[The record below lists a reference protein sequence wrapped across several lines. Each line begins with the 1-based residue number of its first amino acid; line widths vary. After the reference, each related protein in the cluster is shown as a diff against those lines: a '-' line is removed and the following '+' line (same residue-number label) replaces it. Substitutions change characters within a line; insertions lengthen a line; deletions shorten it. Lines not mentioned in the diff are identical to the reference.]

1 VCAATPTVPA
11 ARRKHHQAP
20 RSLRLKRLVG
30 RTFLYLGV
38 LLVVAVMFFP
48 IYWMA
53 VSSVQPLHYALHFP
67 PPFYPR
73 GFNWQT
79 YRDLFNGR
87 PIGTWIWNSTELALM
102 CTAITLVLA
111 TLGAY
116 AMSRLQWRGKLLFGF
131 MLLLTQMM
139 PGAVII
145 VPVLKI
151 FRDTSLNEHLWA
163 VALLQA
169 AFILPIGVWILMR
182 LFSALPEDVLDA
194 ARVDG
199 SGELGVL
206 LRVVMPLS
214 TPGLVAVAVV
224 AFFFSWNEYLFASTL
239 ITDPN
244 SIPASVGIATLISQL
259 DSPVQQLLAAGLLF
273 SILPVLFY
281 IAVQRLIVAGL
292 TAGAVKG

>member
-1 VCAATPTVPA
+1 MSAAA
-11 ARRKHHQAP
+11 APLPRRKRQVP
-20 RSLRLKRLVG
+20 TSKKVKRIVT
-30 RTFLYLGV
+30 RTLLYLGV
-38 LLVVAVMFFP
+38 LLVAVILFFP

-67 PPFYPR
+67 PPFYPK

-79 YRDLFNGR
+79 YRDLFDGR
-87 PIGTWIWNSTELALM
+87 PVGRWIWNSVQLALM
-102 CTAITLVLA
+102 TTVVTIVLA

-116 AMSRLQWRGKLLFGF
+116 AMSRLRWRGKILFGF

-139 PGAVII
+139 PGAVIV
-145 VPVLKI
+145 VPIFKI
-151 FRDTSLNEHLWA
+151 FRDAGWNEHLYA
-163 VALLQA
+163 VALLHA

-214 TPGLVAVAVV
+214 TPGLVAVGVV

-281 IAVQRLIVAGL
+281 VLVQRLIVAGL